1 MQKRSRDCSVDGQCA
16 KFGPSV
22 ESRPCNME
30 ECPTLAN
37 WAEWEALS
45 PCTVSCGGGFR
56 TTKRKCINGSI
67 GDDGCAVD
75 EYMKIQSC
83 GNVSLSFRF
92 SIRNYLIVKDACEQW
107 SEWSGCSSDCGWGS
121 KSRHRGDNIENMN
134 CWSGICAD
142 VGFWSNWSQF
152 VEPCPKGNYRVG
164 RYRN

>member
-1 MQKRSRDCSVDGQCA
+1 MTSLFEECDATCGGGMQKRSRDCSVDGQCA

-83 GNVSLSFRF
+83 GNVCLPFPL
-92 SIRNYLIVKDACEQW
+92 N
-107 SEWSGCSSDCGWGS
+107 
-121 KSRHRGDNIENMN
+121 
-134 CWSGICAD
+134 
-142 VGFWSNWSQF
+142 
-152 VEPCPKGNYRVG
+152 
-164 RYRN
+164 